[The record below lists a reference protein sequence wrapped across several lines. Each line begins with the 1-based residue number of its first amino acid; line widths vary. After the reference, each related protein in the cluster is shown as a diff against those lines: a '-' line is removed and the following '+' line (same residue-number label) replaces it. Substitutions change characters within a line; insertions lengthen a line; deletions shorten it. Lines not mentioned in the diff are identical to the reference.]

1 MPDMNQREY
10 QSVIMGALLHD
21 EGKLWQMTS
30 RSSPHCEVT
39 MAFIIKD
46 TWFALYKATISGLD
60 KTCFRVVVLLQHW

>member
-1 MPDMNQREY
+1 MPGFDQKEY
-10 QSVIMGALLHD
+10 HTVILGALLHD
-21 EGKLWQMTS
+21 VGKLGRMTS

-60 KTCFRVVVLLQHW
+60 KTCFHVVV